1 MSGLCDAG
9 DPTQGFEHFPGM
21 HSVSWA
27 ASPTWKR
34 LILGTCNYV
43 YLRSRI
49 QRAADGWFPR
59 D

>member
-9 DPTQGFEHFPGM
+9 DPTQGFERFPDKY
-21 HSVSWA
+21 SVNWA
-27 ASPTWKR
+27 TPPTWKR

-49 QRAADGWFPR
+49 QGDADG
-59 D
+59 